1 MPGPSALATDLYQLT
16 MMAGYDAAG
25 NRAPSTFELFVRELP
40 DTRTYLVAGGLAQV
54 LDYLEGVR
62 FTPDEIA
69 WLQSIPAFRNVQ
81 ERFFLDVL
89 PSFRFSGEVWAMD
102 EGEVLFAHEPLLRV
116 TAPAMEAQLVE
127 TALLA
132 TVCFQTS
139 VASKAARIVDA
150 ADGRTVV
157 EFGSRRAHGLEA
169 ACLAARAACLAGF
182 HATSNVEAGRRF
194 GVPVVGTMAHSWVIA
209 FDDEIDAFKQYMDV
223 FGSATTLL
231 IDTYDTLE
239 AARRIVATGLRPA
252 AVRLDSGDLG
262 SLARNVRT
270 ILDAGGLH
278 DTQILASGDLDE
290 HRIAAL
296 IADGAPIDSFGVGTA
311 VSTVRDAPALGAVYK
326 LVELEREGRPV
337 PVIKLSAG
345 KQTHPGRKQ
354 VWRVTEGGRAT
365 DDVIGLVSERQ
376 EGRPLLRCVMRDGK
390 RLDATRDIR
399 EIAQGARR
407 YRDELPARVRA
418 IDATESLPVRI
429 SSTLQALSDEAVR
442 SRTTKA
448 PD

>member
-25 NRAPSTFELFVRELP
+25 RRAPSTYELFVRELP
-40 DTRTYLVAGGLAQV
+40 DTRTYLVAGGLAQA

-62 FTPDEIA
+62 FTSDEIA
-69 WLQSIPAFRNVQ
+69 WLRSLPNLRGVQ

-102 EGEVLFAHEPLLRV
+102 EGEILFAHEPVLRV
-116 TAPAMEAQLVE
+116 TAPALEAQLVE

-132 TVCFQTS
+132 TVSFQIS
-139 VASKAARIVDA
+139 VASKASRIVDA
-150 ADGRTVV
+150 AGGRTVV

-182 HATSNVEAGRRF
+182 HATSNVEAGHRF
-194 GVPVVGTMAHSWVIA
+194 GVPLVGTMAHSWVIA
-209 FDDEIDAFKQYMDV
+209 FDDEVEAFRQYMDV

-231 IDTYDTLE
+231 IDTYDTPD
-239 AARRIVATGLRPA
+239 AARRIVAAGLRPA

-262 SLARNVRT
+262 SLARQVRT
-270 ILDAGGLH
+270 ILDGGGLQE
-278 DTQILASGDLDE
+278 TRILASGDLDE

-296 IADGAPIDSFGVGTA
+296 VADGAPIDAFGVGTA

-326 LVELEREGRPV
+326 LVEVERDGRSV

-354 VWRVTEGGRAT
+354 VWRVAAGGEASH
-365 DDVIGLVSERQ
+365 DVLGLAGERR
-376 EGRPLLRCVMRDGK
+376 EGRPLLRCVMRDGR
-390 RLDATRDIR
+390 RLDSTRAIGDIAER
-399 EIAQGARR
+399 ARR
-407 YRDELPARVRA
+407 CRDELPMRVRA
-418 IDATESLPVRI
+418 IDATESLEVRV
-429 SSTLQALSDEAVR
+429 SAQLQALSDEAVR
-442 SRTTKA
+442 SRTAK
-448 PD
+448 

>member
-25 NRAPSTFELFVRELP
+25 HGAPSTFELFVRELP
-40 DTRTYLVAGGLAQV
+40 DTRTYLVAGGLAQA

-62 FTPDEIA
+62 FTSDEIA
-69 WLQSIPAFRNVQ
+69 WLRSLPAFRGVQ

-89 PSFRFSGEVWAMD
+89 PSFRFSGDVWAMD
-102 EGEVLFAHEPLLRV
+102 EGEILFAHEPVLRV
-116 TAPAMEAQLVE
+116 TAPALEAQLVE

-132 TVCFQTS
+132 TLSFQIS
-139 VASKAARIVDA
+139 VASKASRIVDA
-150 ADGRTVV
+150 ANGRTVV

-182 HATSNVEAGRRF
+182 HGTSNVEAGHRF
-194 GVPVVGTMAHSWVIA
+194 GVPLVGTMAHSWVIA
-209 FDDEIDAFKQYMDV
+209 FDDEVEAFRQYMDV

-231 IDTYDTLE
+231 IDTYDTLD
-239 AARRIVATGLRPA
+239 AARRIVAAGLRPA

-262 SLARNVRT
+262 SLAQEVRT
-270 ILDAGGLH
+270 ILDGGGLQE
-278 DTQILASGDLDE
+278 TRILASGDLDE

-296 IADGAPIDSFGVGTA
+296 VADGAPIDVFGVGTA

-326 LVELEREGRPV
+326 LVEVERDGRSV

-354 VWRVTEGGRAT
+354 VWRVAASGEASH
-365 DDVIGLVSERQ
+365 DVLGLAGERQ
-376 EGRPLLRCVMRDGK
+376 EGRPLLRCVMRDGR
-390 RLDATRDIR
+390 RLDSTRAIGDIAVR
-399 EIAQGARR
+399 ARR
-407 YRDELPARVRA
+407 CRDELPMRVRA
-418 IDATESLPVRI
+418 IDATESLEVRV
-429 SSTLQALSDEAVR
+429 SAPLQALSDEAVR
-442 SRTTKA
+442 SRTAK
-448 PD
+448 